1 MKKEL
6 MNQISIN
13 DHLGCLGNFNIEDPV
28 CKKLCALNLRCAIK
42 RDKNARLELLEDLM
56 SYNDS
61 VFVKIQ

>member
-6 MNQISIN
+6 MNQISIS
-13 DHLGCLGNFNIEDPV
+13 DHLGCLGNFNIEDLV
-28 CKKLCALNLRCAIK
+28 CKKLCALNLRCAIN

-61 VFVKIQ
+61 VFIKIQ